1 LIAWFLEDSP
11 LCDLVRYSYF
21 GVKKLLLTFFYHKIY
36 YFGDVYFFQANFIE
50 LLFGLRYYSQR
61 LVMY

>member
-36 YFGDVYFFQANFIE
+36 YFGDVYYHNSSLNGMILTVLPGE
-50 LLFGLRYYSQR
+50 LRRY
-61 LVMY
+61 